1 VFTLLQELVLGKIED
16 VEAFNKCLQDLM
28 LHRLDSFLGKHSA
41 TASTLCDEI
50 LGAAMTVA
58 M

>member
-1 VFTLLQELVLGKIED
+1 MP
-16 VEAFNKCLQDLM
+16 A
-28 LHRLDSFLGKHSA
+28 RLDAAPFGFVGKHSA